1 MSSSL
6 LDSLTGLITPDL
18 VSKAA
23 AYFGDSEGTV
33 SKGIGA
39 VLPLVLGGVASK
51 ASDQGFAN
59 GLFDLVSNPANDG
72 SVLNNVAGLLSPG
85 AASSPL
91 GSLGGRLLGSVFGD
105 NLGSVGSALSGFA
118 GGKPATANSLLSFAA
133 PLVLAVLGKA
143 VRGGGLNVSSLANLL
158 LGQKSAITGALPGP
172 LANLDRFVSTP
183 ARVAAAPPPAEV
195 SRPSIWRWL
204 LPLLI
209 ALLAIWLLSKVFGH
223 REAPVEQT
231 PPPAA
236 AEPAPQPAPVEPTP
250 ADTGPVMG
258 APSADAVLRR
268 RQRRPPGGFDRRSR
282 AHRRVSQGQSVDD
295 GRGVGVSRSVGRCGR
310 QRGARQE
317 SRARGAERAR
327 RRRHRGGADQPRETG
342 RDDRVG
348 FGRRR
353 ATRRGHRPLTRVAR

>member
-133 PLVLAVLGKA
+133 PLVLSVLGKA
-143 VRGGGLNVSSLANLL
+143 VRSGGLNVSSLANML
-158 LGQKSAITGALPGP
+158 LGQKSAITGASAGTAREPGS
-172 LANLDRFVSTP
+172 F
-183 ARVAAAPPPAEV
+183 RVHAGSRRGSAAARGGVAT
-195 SRPSIWRWL
+195 SIWRWL
-204 LPLLI
+204 LPFLI
-209 ALLAIWLLSKVFGH
+209 ALLAIWLLSKVFG
-223 REAPVEQT
+223 
-231 PPPAA
+231 
-236 AEPAPQPAPVEPTP
+236 QP
-250 ADTGPVMG
+250 
-258 APSADAVLRR
+258 
-268 RQRRPPGGFDRRSR
+268 
-282 AHRRVSQGQSVDD
+282 
-295 GRGVGVSRSVGRCGR
+295 
-310 QRGARQE
+310 
-317 SRARGAERAR
+317 
-327 RRRHRGGADQPRETG
+327 
-342 RDDRVG
+342 
-348 FGRRR
+348 
-353 ATRRGHRPLTRVAR
+353 

>member
-33 SKGIGA
+33 FKGIGA
-39 VLPLVLGGVASK
+39 VLPLVLGGVSSK

-59 GLFDLVSNPANDG
+59 GLFDLVSNPDNDG
-72 SVLNNVAGLLSPG
+72 DVLNNVEGLLSPG

-143 VRGGGLNVSSLANLL
+143 VRSGGLNVSSLANLL
-158 LGQKSAITGALPGP
+158 LGQKSAITGALPAP

-223 REAPVEQT
+223 REAPIEQT
-231 PPPAA
+231 TPPAA

-250 ADTGPVMG
+250 TDTGPVMG
-258 APSADAVLRR
+258 APSAALYFDVGSADLPADSTGGLEPIVAYLKANPSTTAVVSGYHDPSGDAAVNAELARN
-268 RQRRPPGGFDRRSR
+268 R
-282 AHRRVSQGQSVDD
+282 ALAVQNALEGAGIEAARINLEKPVVTTGSGSADDARRVEVTI
-295 GRGVGVSRSVGRCGR
+295 R
-310 QRGARQE
+310 
-317 SRARGAERAR
+317 
-327 RRRHRGGADQPRETG
+327 
-342 RDDRVG
+342 
-348 FGRRR
+348 
-353 ATRRGHRPLTRVAR
+353 